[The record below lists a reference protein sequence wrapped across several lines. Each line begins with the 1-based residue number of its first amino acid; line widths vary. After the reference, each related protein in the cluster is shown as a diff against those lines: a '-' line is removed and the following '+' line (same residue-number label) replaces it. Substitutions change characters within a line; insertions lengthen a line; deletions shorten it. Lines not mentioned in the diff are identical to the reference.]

1 MYVVGLTNLGQV
13 NCSKDII
20 QGGIF
25 KSYMT
30 DWHRICQFF
39 FRVQHSKKSNY
50 AHPEEGQCPKR
61 DIDGG
66 REIWANIYIDG
77 ILEFCEN
84 QRINVVSLQVLQRV
98 CFGQEL
104 GKTGIN
110 PSPPSTSFHP
120 NLSLPPPSS
129 LGEVRGQW
137 NSIFSFQHTLGDPQ
151 LRSFC
156 KKSCYGL
163 THLGK
168 GSIKKRPFL

>member
-1 MYVVGLTNLGQV
+1 M
-13 NCSKDII
+13 I
-20 QGGIF
+20 QGSIF

-66 REIWANIYIDG
+66 REIWANINIDG

-110 PSPPSTSFHP
+110 PPPPPPLASTTLTSPFPPLPPLEKWEVSEILSSLL
-120 NLSLPPPSS
+120 NILSGALSL
-129 LGEVRGQW
+129 EA
-137 NSIFSFQHTLGDPQ
+137 FA
-151 LRSFC
+151 

-163 THLGK
+163 TH
-168 GSIKKRPFL
+168 